1 MSSRGSKA
9 GAYANHAKPHQNGQF
24 SRRWSEPPTCA
35 GFKPIG
41 RAAERVI
48 ENTAIRAVQHWLRQ
62 ADELEG
68 EDRREAIATADEIMR
83 MAGLRWGDLGLRRA
97 A

>member
-1 MSSRGSKA
+1 MRRRDACA
-9 GAYANHAKPHQNGQF
+9 GQSDPHLNGQF
-24 SRRWSEPPTCA
+24 SRQWSEPPTCS
-35 GFKPIG
+35 GFKSIG
-41 RAAERVI
+41 GI

-68 EDRREAIATADEIMR
+68 EDRREAIATADTIMR
-83 MAGLRWGDLGLRRA
+83 MAGIRWTDVLDKEA